1 MQLLKITILILLSNY
16 TIIQGCAS
24 ILGGTVD
31 EQKKSRP
38 FTGCSYPCRPYK
50 EKSYAQ
56 ELIANSVGYAVMI
69 ATKTKPPF
77 IGFGGGYGVAINNST
92 Q

>member
-31 EQKKSRP
+31 EQKK
-38 FTGCSYPCRPYK
+38 
-50 EKSYAQ
+50 
-56 ELIANSVGYAVMI
+56 AVHSL
-69 ATKTKPPF
+69 
-77 IGFGGGYGVAINNST
+77 VAHTLADLTRKNHMRRS
-92 Q
+92 